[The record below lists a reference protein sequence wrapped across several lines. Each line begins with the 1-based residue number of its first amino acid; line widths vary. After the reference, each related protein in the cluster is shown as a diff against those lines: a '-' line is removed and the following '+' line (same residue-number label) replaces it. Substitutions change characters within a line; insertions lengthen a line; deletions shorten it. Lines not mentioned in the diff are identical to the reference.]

1 MAEEKMFNETLF
13 DDNVDVKSS
22 EDMDFDDLEAMFGQN
37 ESDIARMEKVVLS
50 QNLEGFANCFPE
62 WDLHPPVR

>member
-22 EDMDFDDLEAMFGQN
+22 EDMDFDDLEAMFGEN